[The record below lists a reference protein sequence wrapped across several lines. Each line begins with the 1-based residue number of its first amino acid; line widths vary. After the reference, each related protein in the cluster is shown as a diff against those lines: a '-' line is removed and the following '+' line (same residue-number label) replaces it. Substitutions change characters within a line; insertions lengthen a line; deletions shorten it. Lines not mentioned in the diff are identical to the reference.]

1 MATEKTIGLRI
12 QLNGVNAVV
21 KDIKTFEDEIRKA
34 KEDLKEVQIG
44 SKIFNQLAQEI
55 GLAES
60 QLLGLITSTKRLTKE
75 REIEGIGKL
84 GQGIAS
90 SFAAATAA
98 VSLFGN
104 ESEDVQ
110 KAATAAQNLLTLALS
125 ARGIAE
131 IKLGAQLVARTIAER
146 SAAAANALEK
156 TILDNTTAS
165 LNANTAASVTNT
177 VATEGQAAATG
188 LAATITNGFNLTLK
202 NLYATMAANPYGA
215 IIAALGLLV
224 SAYVAFGGATEEQVE
239 KQKTLNELLLE
250 SANAAQSE
258 LLKIKI
264 LTEII
269 KDNTSKQNERLGA
282 YRELQKLVP
291 ELANLTLQE
300 AEAQNILNDAITREI
315 TLIELRAKQKALESF
330 IVQEEEKNIK
340 KQQEQ
345 KDQYIKSLGVEIG
358 QLEQRLYLEGY
369 NSKQVGEQ
377 VNLLIQRKLATQDFK
392 GVQEQLY
399 DITKQI
405 VAIEEEQNNTLEKT
419 KKSTKDVNEVEKKRK
434 EQQEALL
441 KALAERL
448 KLEAQLLAQ
457 TFPIQDL
464 ELKIVKSTQE
474 KVDIAKQYSEV
485 LNKQKTILELY
496 NGVVSQLVENEDRLG
511 SAFNG
516 AQASAEQY
524 FNLVKKGNITQKEA
538 NEAADILFV
547 TFEKLKETYSLNA
560 EESNAIDN
568 LRRNYLSL
576 FDIFRQYSNFNLT
589 PPFQADEW
597 EQAFID
603 YNLAIGKLTNDP
615 STIFDETIKG
625 NRRRTQAE
633 TDFAIRNATKTYQA
647 LEESFI
653 KSFISIQ
660 QQVDKEAGF
669 TDEIIQQST
678 DKYKEAGKLA
688 FSNLEKTGGE
698 ILKFE
703 QGVYLVNQQVISLNK
718 QLIELA
724 PAARR
729 GFLVE
734 NMDQIVDE
742 YSVLTRGIVKS
753 RESLNSLEEKLR
765 TKNFQ
770 EEEKYKEALLY
781 LQTNL
786 EAQGFDI
793 KELSYEEK
801 LQLLQKYLKKEVE
814 ATDKAEKTKQQKTED
829 TLNGI
834 MKGIQMFSSFVGEA
848 SSLYQQK
855 ISFELAQLEKS
866 SKATL
871 EQVVGDTEEA
881 NNKRLE
887 LTKQYETQK
896 AALEKQ
902 ALIKSLQAQKVQAI
916 SALALAL
923 LQTYKDFGFTPPGF
937 IAAGIGTALAGYQI
951 ALIQDQIN
959 TAQSLAGG
967 GMIFGLPHEMG
978 GVNAAGGINLEGG
991 ESVIN
996 RVSTVKYQNLLSNVN
1011 QMGGG
1016 KPIINN
1022 AQNGLMEERLLQAI
1036 AKTNNEPLRAY
1047 VLNSDI
1053 TSGQALNKRLSQL
1066 ATI

>member
-44 SKIFNQLAQEI
+44 SKVFNQLAQEI

-98 VSLFGN
+98 VYLFGN
-104 ESEDVQ
+104 ESEEVQ

-165 LNANTAASVTNT
+165 LNVNTAASVTNT
-177 VATEGQAAATG
+177 VATEEGAAATG
-188 LAATITNGFNLTLK
+188 IAAVITNGFNATLK

-215 IIAALGLLV
+215 IIAVLGLLV
-224 SAYVAFGGATEEQVE
+224 SAYVAFGGATEDQVE
-239 KQKTLNELLLE
+239 KQKTLNELMLE

-258 LLKIKI
+258 LLKIEV
-264 LTEII
+264 LTKII
-269 KDNTSKQNERLGA
+269 KDNTSTQNERLGA

-315 TLIELRAKQKALESF
+315 TLIGLRAKQKALESF

-340 KQQEQ
+340 KQQAARE
-345 KDQYIKSLGVEIG
+345 QYIKSLGVEIA
-358 QLEQRLYLEGY
+358 QLEQRLYQQGL
-369 NSKQVGEQ
+369 NSKQVGQQ
-377 VNLLIQRKLATQDFK
+377 VSLLIQQRLATQDFK
-392 GVQEQLY
+392 GVQDQLY

-405 VAIEEEQNNTLEKT
+405 VGIEEEQNKTLEKT
-419 KKSTKDVNEVEKKRK
+419 KKSTKDVNDVEKKRK
-434 EQQEALL
+434 DQQEELL

-448 KLEAQLLAQ
+448 KLEAQLIAQ

-474 KVDIAKQYSEV
+474 KLDTAKQYSEV

-511 SAFNG
+511 SAFNE
-516 AQASAEQY
+516 AQTSAEQY
-524 FNLVKKGNITQKEA
+524 FNIVKKGNITQKEA
-538 NEAADILFV
+538 NEATDILFV
-547 TFEKLKETYSLNA
+547 TFEKLKETYSLSA
-560 EESNAIDN
+560 EESNVIDN
-568 LRRNYLSL
+568 LRRNYISL
-576 FDIFRQYSNFNLT
+576 FDTFREYSNFNLD
-589 PPFQADEW
+589 PPFTADAW
-597 EQAFID
+597 EQSIID
-603 YNLAIGKLTNDP
+603 YQLALGKLTNDP
-615 STIFDETIKG
+615 STVFDKTINA

-633 TDFAIRNATKTYQA
+633 SDFAIRNAVENYQK
-647 LEESFI
+647 LEQRFIESFT
-653 KSFISIQ
+653 KLQ
-660 QQVDKEAGF
+660 KEKANLRGDDLLS
-669 TDEIIQQST
+669 DE
-678 DKYKEAGKLA
+678 KYAEAGKLA
-688 FSNLEKTGGE
+688 FSNLEKTGNV
-698 ILKFE
+698 ILGFE
-703 QGVYLVNQQVISLNK
+703 QGVYLVNQQVLSLNQ

-753 RESLNSLEEKLR
+753 RESLNALEEKLR

-866 SKATL
+866 SKETL

-881 NNKRLE
+881 NTKRLE

-996 RVSTVKYQNLLSNVN
+996 RVSTVRYQSLLSNVN

-1036 AKTNNEPLRAY
+1036 AKTNNEPIRAY

>member
-1 MATEKTIGLRI
+1 MAEKTIGLRI
-12 QLNGVNAVV
+12 QLNGINAVV
-21 KDIKTFEDEIRKA
+21 KDIKTFEDEIIKA
-34 KEDLKEVQIG
+34 KQDLKQVEIG

-110 KAATAAQNLLTLALS
+110 KAAAAAQNLLTLALS

-156 TILDNTTAS
+156 TIVDSTTTS

-177 VATEGQAAATG
+177 VATEEGAAATG
-188 LAATITNGFNLTLK
+188 IAAVITNGFNATLK
-202 NLYATMAANPYGA
+202 SLYTTMAANPYGA
-215 IIAALGLLV
+215 IIAVLGLLV
-224 SAYVAFGGATEEQVE
+224 SAYLAFGGATEDQVE
-239 KQKTLNELLLE
+239 KQKTLNELMLE

-258 LLKIKI
+258 LLKIKV

-269 KDNTSKQNERLGA
+269 KDNTSTQNERLGA

-291 ELANLTLQE
+291 ELANLTLEE

-315 TLIELRAKQKALESF
+315 TLIGLRAKQKALEGF
-330 IVQEEEKNIK
+330 IVQEEAKNIK
-340 KQQEQ
+340 KQQEA
-345 KDQYIKSLGVEIG
+345 KDQYIKSLRVEIG
-358 QLEQRLYLEGY
+358 QLEQRLYQQGL
-369 NSKQVGEQ
+369 NSKQVAQQ
-377 VNLLIQRKLATQDFK
+377 VNLLIQQKLATQDFK

-399 DITKQI
+399 DVTKQI
-405 VAIEEEQNNTLEKT
+405 VGIEEQQNNTLEKT
-419 KKSTKDVNEVEKKRK
+419 KKSTKDVNDVEKKRK
-434 EQQEALL
+434 DQQEDLL

-457 TFPIQDL
+457 TYPIQDL

-474 KVDIAKQYSEV
+474 KVDIAIQYTEA
-485 LNKQKTILELY
+485 LNKQKSILELY
-496 NGVVSQLVENEDRLG
+496 NGVQQQLIESQDTLG
-511 SAFNG
+511 TAFME
-516 AQASAEQY
+516 AQNSAEKY
-524 FNLVKKGNITQKEA
+524 FNIVKKGNITQKEA
-538 NEAADILFV
+538 NEATDILFV
-547 TFEKLKETYSLNA
+547 TFEKLKETYSLSA
-560 EESNAIDN
+560 EESNVIDN
-568 LRRNYLSL
+568 LRRNYMSL
-576 FDIFRQYSNFNLT
+576 FDTFKEYSNFNIK
-589 PPFQADEW
+589 PPFSAEEW

-603 YNLAIGKLTNDP
+603 YQLAIGKLTNDP
-615 STIFDETIKG
+615 STIQDKITGEF
-625 NRRRTQAE
+625 RRRTEAE
-633 TDFAIRNATKTYQA
+633 TDFAIRNAAKSYQDI
-647 LEESFI
+647 EKRFVESFTI
-653 KSFISIQ
+653 LEKEKSKLRGESILS
-660 QQVDKEAGF
+660 DEKYAEA
-669 TDEIIQQST
+669 
-678 DKYKEAGKLA
+678 AKLA
-688 FSNLEKTGGE
+688 FSNLEKTGNV
-698 ILKFE
+698 ILSFE
-703 QGVYLVNQQVISLNK
+703 QGVYLVGKQVDSLNK
-718 QLIELA
+718 KLNELA
-724 PAARR
+724 PTARR

-742 YSVLTRGIVKS
+742 YGVLTRGIVKS
-753 RESLNSLEEKLR
+753 RENLNSLEEKLR

-770 EEEKYKEALLY
+770 EEEKYKDALLY
-781 LQTNL
+781 LESNL

-793 KELSYEEK
+793 KVLSYEEK

-871 EQVVGDTEEA
+871 EQVVGDTEQA
-881 NNKRLE
+881 NTKRLE

-959 TAQSLAGG
+959 AAQSMAGG

-996 RVSTVKYQNLLSNVN
+996 RVSTVKYQSLLSNVN

-1036 AKTNNEPLRAY
+1036 AKTNNEPIRAY

-1053 TSGQALNKRLSQL
+1053 TSGQAINRRLSQL